1 MVRGRR
7 DPARLVQRL
16 ANRSDYRVDR
26 RSGHSLILPHQ
37 LYEVGHLRFRAG
49 VFKAFGRTKR
59 GRARDDV
66 RVLNRPAF
74 VDAKNLQPYINQ
86 GLEAVL
92 KTIEYTAK
100 NGAIVEGYNAEIL
113 PKICELYLDVRAGK
127 DSTGTRVY
135 QTSVLN
141 DDLFAVV
148 KRCVLHGLG
157 LSTLT
162 KHV

>member
-1 MVRGRR
+1 MAGFYRYHR
-7 DPARLVQRL
+7 DCFC
-16 ANRSDYRVDR
+16 D
-26 RSGHSLILPHQ
+26 GK
-37 LYEVGHLRFRAG
+37 G
-49 VFKAFGRTKR
+49 
-59 GRARDDV
+59 

-127 DSTGTRVY
+127 ARLIHLDKTRLRAY
-135 QTSVLN
+135 TDN
-141 DDLFAVV
+141 
-148 KRCVLHGLG
+148 
-157 LSTLT
+157 
-162 KHV
+162 